1 MIDRARHPAR
11 IERSADGAAL
21 RLSGAWVTTAL
32 GELEPQLA
40 AQAPGPGAVDASALD
55 ALDTGGAQAL
65 RRLLAGLRESGGEVA
80 VTGLRPEYR
89 ALLELV
95 DARLEGYV
103 CPPSPPGP
111 GALERLGR
119 DTVARFDEALGLLAF
134 VGEIAQALLRTLRRP
149 QRLRGREI
157 VADIHAAGVK
167 ALPII
172 GLLSFLIGIVIAYQ
186 GGVQLR
192 TYGANVFVVELVA
205 LTMLRELAPV
215 MAAVIVAGR
224 TGSAYTAQIGT
235 MQVNEEIDALRTLG
249 VSPLEMLVVPKLLG
263 LMITLPL
270 LTMFADVLGVFGG
283 MVMAAGLLDVTFQQF
298 AERLPEVVS
307 TRSFLIGIGKAPVF
321 ALLIAAVG
329 CYNGFR
335 VRGDAASVGARTTT
349 SVVQSIF
356 LVIVVDAAFSILFSW
371 MGI

>member
-21 RLSGAWVTTAL
+21 RLSGAWVTMAL

-40 AQAPGPGAVDASALD
+40 AQAPGPGTVDASALD

-65 RRLLAGLRESGGEVA
+65 RRLLAGLRGSGRTVTL
-80 VTGLRPEYR
+80 TGLRPEYQ
-89 ALLELV
+89 ALLDLV
-95 DARLEGYV
+95 DARLEGFT
-103 CPPSPPGP
+103 CPPPGP
-111 GALERLGR
+111 GPRGLERLGR
-119 DTVARFDEALGLLAF
+119 ASQALVTEAVELLAF
-134 VGEIAQALLRTLRRP
+134 IGEIALALVRLLRRP
-149 QRLRGREI
+149 GRLRGREI

-192 TYGANVFVVELVA
+192 TYGANIFVVELVA
-205 LTMLRELAPV
+205 LTILRELAPV

-249 VSPLEMLVVPKLLG
+249 ISPLEMLVLPKLLG
-263 LMITLPL
+263 LMVALPL
-270 LTMFADVLGVFGG
+270 LTMFADLLGVFGG
-283 MVMAAGLLDVTFQQF
+283 MVMATTLLDVTFQQF
-298 AERLPEVVS
+298 IERLPEVVS
-307 TRSFLIGIGKAPVF
+307 ANSFLIGIGKAPVF

-329 CYNGFR
+329 CFNGFR
-335 VRGDAASVGARTTT
+335 VRGGADSVGRQTTV
-349 SVVQSIF
+349 SVVHSIF